1 MPLLLSSNGGASDLD
16 DADGVG
22 AVVVAAAVAVASAA
36 VAVVFAVVAVFL
48 GDDGDVFGNTDSCV
62 VGGDGGVVWV
72 IVVLV
77 MAVSL
82 EFDFDAVEMAVLL
95 VEVLFN
101 ADLLSVD
108 GLRENLRPG

>member
-16 DADGVG
+16 DANGVG
-22 AVVVAAAVAVASAA
+22 AVVAAVAAASAA
-36 VAVVFAVVAVFL
+36 VAVVFAVVVAFL
-48 GDDGDVFGNTDSCV
+48 GDDGDVFGNTDSCA